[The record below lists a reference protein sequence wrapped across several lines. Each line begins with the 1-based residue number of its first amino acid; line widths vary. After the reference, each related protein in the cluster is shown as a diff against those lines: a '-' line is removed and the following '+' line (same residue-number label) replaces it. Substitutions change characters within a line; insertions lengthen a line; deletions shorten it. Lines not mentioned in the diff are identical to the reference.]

1 MATLPLWRILALCE
15 ARLMTATTAERY
27 RAYRGLP
34 LFSMGFRPFFLL
46 AAAWAAFAV
55 PLWIAAF
62 AGWLPIAHFNRAWH
76 AHEMLFGYLSGVIA
90 GFLLTAVPNWT
101 GRLPVT
107 GTPLMWLVFLWCAG
121 RAAMLIPGFAAAPIV
136 DSAFLF
142 AFAAV
147 IGREIVAGRNI
158 RNAPVLLLLTIL
170 SCANVLTHLHSVDPE
185 LALLGERAGVAVV
198 AALVALIGGRIVPS
212 FTRNWMARRKL
223 APEPA
228 SASRF
233 DAITLAIGAAG
244 LAMWAISPSLY
255 AAGLAL
261 TLAGALHFAR
271 LARWRGW
278 RTADEPLVLILH
290 LGYFWLA
297 LGLTLQGLAVLAPT
311 VVPAASGLHAITAG
325 AFGVMTLAV
334 MTRASLGHTGQP
346 LAATP
351 PISAIYVLVNLGAS
365 VRVAA
370 PFLDEHYAVLMAL
383 SAVFWSGAFAWFVIV
398 YAPLLL
404 RPRHTAAA

>member
-1 MATLPLWRILALCE
+1 
-15 ARLMTATTAERY
+15 MTTTTAERY

-46 AAAWAAFAV
+46 AAVWAALAI

-62 AGWLPIAHFNRAWH
+62 AGWLPVEHFNRDWH

-107 GTPLMWLVFLWCAG
+107 GAPLMGLVLLWCAG
-121 RAAMLIPGFAAAPIV
+121 RAAMLIPGLAAAPIV

-147 IGREIVAGRNI
+147 VGREIIVGRNI
-158 RNAPVLLLLTIL
+158 RNLPVLVLLTVL
-170 SCANVLTHLHSVDPE
+170 GGANVLSHLRGADPE
-185 LALLGERAGVAVV
+185 LALLGERIGIAVV
-198 AALVALIGGRIVPS
+198 ATLVALIGGRIVPS
-212 FTRNWMARRKL
+212 FTRNWMAKRKL
-223 APEPA
+223 TPEPA
-228 SASRF
+228 SPSRF
-233 DAITLAIGAAG
+233 DAVALATGATG

-255 AAGLAL
+255 AAGVVL
-261 TLAGALHFAR
+261 TLAGALHVAR

-278 RTADEPLVLILH
+278 RTAGEPLVLILH

-297 LGLTLQGLAVLAPT
+297 LGLLLQGLAILAPS

-351 PISAIYVLVNLGAS
+351 RITTIYVLVNLAAL

-370 PFLDEHYAVLMAL
+370 PFLAEYYTLLLAL
-383 SAVFWSGAFAWFVIV
+383 SAVLWSGAFAWFAIV

-404 RPRHTAAA
+404 RPRRPGTA